1 MDMNPSKEYLRIIH
15 IMLFRIASVLA
26 LFASASA
33 APTYTHTPA
42 TQRFLNN
49 VLSNPFE
56 GRPVMEFLDFIA
68 KYEKVYHTVEEVAAA
83 LDKFAINWN
92 AIHSHD
98 ADAAGYEVA
107 INEFADM
114 TAEEFRAAKIS
125 GAGDAGCFASN
136 HTKTN
141 LYRTATSCQRFESE
155 TTDLPDTIDW
165 RTEGAV
171 TDVKN
176 QGQCGS
182 CWSFS
187 ATGAME
193 GAWFKKTGKLVSLSE
208 QQLVGCSTDYGNNG
222 CNGGLMDSA
231 FEYAID
237 NGGMCTETDV
247 PYTAKDGSCVKC
259 SPTVTVDHCVDVTP
273 NNQLHLKEAVSRGPV
288 AIAIEA
294 DAMVFQFY
302 SGGVL
307 DSSRC
312 GTNLDHGVLV
322 VGYGEEDGKKY
333 WLVKNSWGDS
343 WGDGGYIKIARSE
356 SEDDAGICGI
366 AMQPSQPVC

>member
-1 MDMNPSKEYLRIIH
+1 
-15 IMLFRIASVLA
+15 MLFRLTSVLA
-26 LFASASA
+26 LLA
-33 APTYTHTPA
+33 APAATAHMNLY
-42 TQRFLNN
+42 TQRFLDN
-49 VLSNPFE
+49 VLTNPFE
-56 GRPVMEFLDFIA
+56 DRPVVEFLEFIA
-68 KYEKVYHTVEEVAAA
+68 KYEKVYHTVEEIASA
-83 LDKFAINWN
+83 LDKFAVNWN
-92 AIHSHD
+92 AVHSHD
-98 ADAAGYEVA
+98 AIAEGYNVD

-114 TAEEFRAAKIS
+114 TADEFRAAKIS
-125 GAGDAGCFASN
+125 GAGDAGCFTAN
-136 HTKTN
+136 HTKTG

-155 TTDLPDTIDW
+155 SATLPDSVDW

-193 GAWFKKTGKLVSLSE
+193 GAWFKKTGELVSLSE

-237 NGGMCTETDV
+237 SGMCTEKDI
-247 PYTAKDGSCVKC
+247 PYTAKDGTCVKC

-294 DAMVFQFY
+294 DTRAFQFY

-312 GTNLDHGVLV
+312 GTSLDHGVMIA
-322 VGYGEEDGKKY
+322 GYGEEDGKKY
-333 WLVKNSWGDS
+333 WLVKNSWGDG
-343 WGDGGYIKIARSE
+343 WGEGGYLKILRTDSE
-356 SEDDAGICGI
+356 NDAGICGI